1 MCLARLFSVATC
13 LICTPFEAAWSIVSG
28 EPFAVKDLQPMIAQQ
43 SGLQLVMSGLQARSD
58 NALIDGKK
66 WHWYRPC
73 A

>member
-43 SGLQLVMSGLQARSD
+43 SGL
-58 NALIDGKK
+58 
-66 WHWYRPC
+66 
-73 A
+73 